1 MKRFYAAVDTAP
13 EAVGHVVRLD
23 ARPVRT
29 PARNALA
36 IPSLA
41 LAEAVA
47 EEWRRQGEEIAPDTM
62 PLTRLA
68 TTVLDLMPAR
78 REDAVEEAAGFA
90 GTDLLCYRAVAP
102 QVLSARQRAA
112 WQPWL
117 DWAERQYDA
126 RLIVTARSTRCPSR
140 RRRSRPCAAP
150 SSGSTTGAW
159 SGCTRRRRSRARSSR
174 RWPSSGRR

>member
-68 TTVLDLMPAR
+68 AAVLDPMPAR
-78 REDAVEEAAGFA
+78 RGGGGGGGAGVSRA
-90 GTDLLCYRAVAP
+90 GPLWFPPAP
-102 QVLSARQRAA
+102 
-112 WQPWL
+112 PP
-117 DWAERQYDA
+117 
-126 RLIVTARSTRCPSR
+126 ARS
-140 RRRSRPCAAP
+140 AP
-150 SSGSTTGAW
+150 P
-159 SGCTRRRRSRARSSR
+159 R
-174 RWPSSGRR
+174 

>member
-78 REDAVEEAAGFA
+78 GGEAGGGGAGVS
-90 GTDLLCYRAVAP
+90 GPGPPCYRAPRPPGAP
-102 QVLSARQRAA
+102 
-112 WQPWL
+112 
-117 DWAERQYDA
+117 
-126 RLIVTARSTRCPSR
+126 
-140 RRRSRPCAAP
+140 AP
-150 SSGSTTGAW
+150 
-159 SGCTRRRRSRARSSR
+159 
-174 RWPSSGRR
+174 PP

>member
-36 IPSLA
+36 IPSLT

-47 EEWRRQGEEIAPDTM
+47 EEWRRQGEEFVPDTM

-78 REDAVEEAAGFA
+78 RGDAGGEGP
-90 GTDLLCYRAVAP
+90 GLPRPGPLCFPAP
-102 QVLSARQRAA
+102 PPPGPSA
-112 WQPWL
+112 
-117 DWAERQYDA
+117 
-126 RLIVTARSTRCPSR
+126 
-140 RRRSRPCAAP
+140 
-150 SSGSTTGAW
+150 
-159 SGCTRRRRSRARSSR
+159 
-174 RWPSSGRR
+174 

>member
-1 MKRFYAAVDTAP
+1 MLHRTMARLTHPRNRRCRRATSPSSACRRCRGPVADLCWQVRQVLGYAAMKRFYAAVDTAP
-13 EAVGHVVRLD
+13 EAVGHVVCLD

-47 EEWRRQGEEIAPDTM
+47 EEWRRQGEEIAPDMM

-78 REDAVEEAAGFA
+78 REDAVDEAAGFA
-90 GTDLLCYRAVAP
+90 GTDLLCYRAAAP
-102 QVLSARQRAA
+102 QVLVARQRAA

-117 DWAERQYDA
+117 DW
-126 RLIVTARSTRCPSR
+126 
-140 RRRSRPCAAP
+140 
-150 SSGSTTGAW
+150 
-159 SGCTRRRRSRARSSR
+159 
-174 RWPSSGRR
+174 

>member
-78 REDAVEEAAGFA
+78 RGGAGGEGTGFA
-90 GTDLLCYRAVAP
+90 RTGLLCYPAP
-102 QVLSARQRAA
+102 PPPGLSGPPPA
-112 WQPWL
+112 PWH
-117 DWAERQYDA
+117 
-126 RLIVTARSTRCPSR
+126 
-140 RRRSRPCAAP
+140 
-150 SSGSTTGAW
+150 
-159 SGCTRRRRSRARSSR
+159 
-174 RWPSSGRR
+174 